1 MVNKVTAKSTDH
13 PTKEDLVNELMTNP
27 YTFHH
32 VTKSHMSF
40 NGAFQEPE
48 KFLPFAAKYIVNMKS
63 QGVLIKEDK
72 ESWALWGK
80 EDEAE
85 ERRLEAPDLSQA
97 FLL

>member
-1 MVNKVTAKSTDH
+1 MEV
-13 PTKEDLVNELMTNP
+13 
-27 YTFHH
+27 
-32 VTKSHMSF
+32 
-40 NGAFQEPE
+40 
-48 KFLPFAAKYIVNMKS
+48 
-63 QGVLIKEDK
+63 KEDK